1 MARTRQ
7 NDILGKLADAGEE
20 ALSRVAGSQAT
31 ARVLETVNGM
41 RERVDELQKRIMGLD
56 RLEKRVAKLEKTV
69 AELQKPKTT
78 RSRSSSGTTARKRT
92 TSGTSSRSTPRKKSS
107 S

>member
-1 MARTRQ
+1 MAQTRQ
-7 NDILGKLADAGEE
+7 RDILGKLADAGEE

-41 RERVDELQKRIMGLD
+41 RERIDELQKRMLGLD

-69 AELQKPKTT
+69 AELQKPKTA

-92 TSGTSSRSTPRKKSS
+92 TSGTSSRSTTRKKPSS
-107 S
+107 